1 MSRDIPLTKGKVAIV
16 DDEDYE
22 WLSQWKWHC
31 SHVYAVRRPYYGPN
45 KKRRLIYMHRLILNT
60 PDDMEVDHINLN
72 GLDNRRCNIRNCTRS
87 QNVENTSVRRDNNSG
102 KKGVGWKKSNQKW
115 IARIN
120 QNGKHIHIGCYDNL
134 DEAADAYYKKS
145 VELFGEFAYRGDRP

>member
-1 MSRDIPLTKGKVAIV
+1 
-16 DDEDYE
+16 
-22 WLSQWKWHC
+22 
-31 SHVYAVRRPYYGPN
+31 
-45 KKRRLIYMHRLILNT
+45 MHRLILNT